1 MALLSELSP
10 LSLRAGKTALTLLS
24 SATGAACGC
33 PTGMS
38 SRSVLLSAAPENQ
51 RLLSCYLLGVV
62 ERLESCLGAPSPS
75 QAPHPRDVQEA
86 TGQLRRLRDLLRT
99 RAVPAEQDV
108 PR

>member
-1 MALLSELSP
+1 
-10 LSLRAGKTALTLLS
+10 
-24 SATGAACGC
+24 
-33 PTGMS
+33 MS

-75 QAPHPRDVQEA
+75 QAPHPRDVQEV